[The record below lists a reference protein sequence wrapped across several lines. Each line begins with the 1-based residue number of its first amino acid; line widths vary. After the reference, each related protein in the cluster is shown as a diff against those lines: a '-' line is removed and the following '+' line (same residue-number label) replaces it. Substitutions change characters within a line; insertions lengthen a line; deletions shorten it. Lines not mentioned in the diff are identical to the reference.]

1 MMPSLSSAVENFVS
15 LRSNSQTVDAF
26 LQLLLLSPLRPPSDP
41 KHALDKTILLSQT
54 ETLMTIAR
62 HILT

>member
-15 LRSNSQTVDAF
+15 PRSNSQTVDAF

-41 KHALDKTILLSQT
+41 KHALDKNDSSLPDRDIDDDC
-54 ETLMTIAR
+54 
-62 HILT
+62 